1 MEIAE
6 HKTSN
11 LEELSKEYKL
21 IDDKVLDRSLA
32 KSEDDSPLVEKS
44 NEISFKGYN
53 ETQRDLASSKLQEE
67 LKDVHIYPGKL
78 YSDKLWG
85 GLDLYS
91 GNLVHNAL
99 NDANPKIDKVTL
111 SDFDSSVIISKLQG
125 RVKYEVSNLSQ
136 LFVEM
141 YIDGNDLPA
150 KLTTP
155 IVLNEGEDNETITFN
170 SFSLNQTNFNY
181 LEMVNNLN
189 RAFSSSFDA
198 ETAVEVANAEVNKQS
213 FYNLAIKAYNLQNI
227 LENDNNLFVR
237 ACKNVQYSNAEL
249 TNAYELQSKEII
261 DNFKFVVE
269 EYYGVLNSM
278 LNIVIL

>member
-44 NEISFKGYN
+44 NKISFKGYN

-67 LKDVHIYPGKL
+67 LKDAHIYPGKL

-99 NDANPKIDKVTL
+99 NDARNSGKIT
-111 SDFDSSVIISKLQG
+111 DS
-125 RVKYEVSNLSQ
+125 KYKDLMAQ
-136 LFVEM
+136 L
-141 YIDGNDLPA
+141 
-150 KLTTP
+150 K
-155 IVLNEGEDNETITFN
+155 
-170 SFSLNQTNFNY
+170 
-181 LEMVNNLN
+181 
-189 RAFSSSFDA
+189 
-198 ETAVEVANAEVNKQS
+198 
-213 FYNLAIKAYNLQNI
+213 KACHH
-227 LENDNNLFVR
+227 ER
-237 ACKNVQYSNAEL
+237 
-249 TNAYELQSKEII
+249 
-261 DNFKFVVE
+261 
-269 EYYGVLNSM
+269 
-278 LNIVIL
+278 